1 MHLLALERIRAREG
15 RLRPARVPV
24 MAVGHEEG
32 VEALAAA
39 VAKRQLPSAVAKPLG
54 VLNGGFEADPVTDA
68 EMIDVII
75 EVGGDLGVVW
85 IIGVILRHRIIGVG
99 HPQPRSVDVE
109 VAIAGRHPI
118 DVLVDPV
125 AANAV

>member
-1 MHLLALERIRAREG
+1 MHLLALERIGAREG

-24 MAVGHEEG
+24 MAVSHQEG

-39 VAKRQLPSAVAKPLG
+39 VAKSQLPSSVAEALG
-54 VLNGGFEADPVTDA
+54 VLNWRFEADPVTDA
-68 EMIDVII
+68 KVINVII

-109 VAIAGRHPI
+109 VAVAGRHPI